1 MWSCCRSG
9 ISYLIFD
16 TDNEYN
22 VDGAGY
28 YVVRVG
34 EIRNAFSIFIF
45 IVNTSLNI
53 SISVW
58 RNMTPCSKENIKIVW
73 EETAV
78 CLCINNF
85 ELENFY
91 KNSQLLLD
99 YTSDLVL

>member
-1 MWSCCRSG
+1 
-9 ISYLIFD
+9 
-16 TDNEYN
+16 
-22 VDGAGY
+22 
-28 YVVRVG
+28 
-34 EIRNAFSIFIF
+34 
-45 IVNTSLNI
+45 
-53 SISVW
+53 
-58 RNMTPCSKENIKIVW
+58 MTPCSKENIKIVW